1 MRGFTLV
8 CKTAWM
14 MNCAIKSMAHF
25 CVRLFVCWLLLVP
38 SVQSFAAANSPDL
51 SSLLCSPSH
60 QPLSPSAE
68 AALRDL
74 SALLEETDGEA
85 DPPNE
90 HCEMCTLSTIA
101 LPSPSHSAC
110 AAAFIKQPSI
120 YIAFETGLV
129 HKAQGPPSGSRA
141 PPTSL

>member
-1 MRGFTLV
+1 MVNRVT
-8 CKTAWM
+8 
-14 MNCAIKSMAHF
+14 ISIAHL
-25 CVRLFVCWLLLVP
+25 CVRLFVCWLFLVP
-38 SVQSFAAANSPDL
+38 SALSFAASNNTDL
-51 SSLLCSPSH
+51 SSLLCSPSG

-74 SALLEETDGEA
+74 SILLGETDNETA
-85 DPPNE
+85 PPNE

-101 LPSPSHSAC
+101 LPSPEQSPC
-110 AAAFIKQPSI
+110 AATFKKQPPI

-141 PPTSL
+141 PPSSI